1 MMLYVGSL
9 IQDGAITF
17 LKKEYTY
24 LTCFITG
31 FAMIIFLTAE
41 QMGSN
46 FPYTTIAFLVGAL
59 TSMACGFIGMRIAVY
74 ANVRTTWSCNKSID
88 DGFHVAFNGG

>member
-1 MMLYVGSL
+1 MIYIGQL

-17 LKKEYTY
+17 LRQEYTY
-24 LTCFITG
+24 LFFFCMLFGGLIFISVEQAGSYFPFTT
-31 FAMIIFLTAE
+31 TA
-41 QMGSN
+41 
-46 FPYTTIAFLVGAL
+46 FFVGAL
-59 TSMACGFIGMRIAVY
+59 TSMSCGYIGMRIAVY